1 MYAGVLPSLLL
12 AEDREDRDLA
22 QKVFAEKILGSYVDD
37 SESAYWGDDPE
48 DYYNQNMAWFATAV
62 IDGGMSNL
70 WEGETSINWR
80 EALYF
85 DEEQFTTVEP

>member
-1 MYAGVLPSLLL
+1 
-12 AEDREDRDLA
+12 
-22 QKVFAEKILGSYVDD
+22 
-37 SESAYWGDDPE
+37 
-48 DYYNQNMAWFATAV
+48 MAWFATAV

-70 WEGETSINWR
+70 WEGETSIHWR